1 MNNII
6 HIDSS
11 ITGEN
16 SVSRQLTAQ
25 VVKHINQTHSATTY
39 IDLAQQTLPTLD
51 GFTIGSFFT
60 PEEHRTAEQ
69 QAIATLSD
77 QLIAQLKAA
86 DILVIGA
93 PMYNFTIPTQ
103 LKTYFDLVARAGL
116 TFQYTE
122 TGPKGLLE
130 NKTAYV
136 VVSSGGNYKDQAND
150 FVTPYV
156 KLMLGFMG
164 ITDVHVITAA
174 GTAGDKDAALTS
186 AQEAI
191 VAL

>member
-6 HIDSS
+6 HLDS
-11 ITGEN
+11 IIMGDN

-25 VVKHINQTHSATTY
+25 VVKNINQGQAATTY
-39 IDLAQQTLPTLD
+39 IDLAQQPLPLLD
-51 GFTIGSFFT
+51 GFTVGSFFT
-60 PEEHRTAEQ
+60 PEEHRTTEQ
-69 QAIATLSD
+69 QTIATISD
-77 QLIAQLKAA
+77 KLISQLKAA
-86 DILVIGA
+86 DVIVIGA

-103 LKTYFDLVARAGL
+103 LKNHFDLVARAGL

-136 VVSSGGNYKDQAND
+136 VVSSGGDYRDQAND

-164 ITDVHVITAA
+164 IKDVHVITAPS
-174 GTAGDKDAALTS
+174 TAGDKDAALTS

-191 VAL
+191 ATV

>member
-6 HIDSS
+6 HLDSS
-11 ITGEN
+11 IMGDN

-25 VVKHINQTHSATTY
+25 VVKHINQGQKAATY
-39 IDLAQQTLPTLD
+39 IDLAQQQLPILD
-51 GFTIGSFFT
+51 GFTAGSFFT
-60 PEEHRTAEQ
+60 PEEHRNAEQ
-69 QAIATLSD
+69 QAIATISD
-77 QLIAQLKAA
+77 NLITQLKAA
-86 DILVIGA
+86 DVIVIGA

-116 TFQYTE
+116 TFQYTN

-130 NKTAYV
+130 NKTAYL
-136 VVSSGGNYKDQAND
+136 VVSSGGDHRGQASD

-156 KLMLGFMG
+156 KRMLGFMG

-174 GTAGDKDAALTS
+174 GTAMDKDAALTT

-191 VAL
+191 SAL

>member
-6 HIDSS
+6 HLDSS
-11 ITGEN
+11 IMGDN

-25 VVKHINQTHSATTY
+25 VVKHINQGQEATTY
-39 IDLAQQTLPTLD
+39 IDLAQQKLPALD
-51 GFTIGSFFT
+51 GFTVGSFFT
-60 PEEHRTAEQ
+60 PEEHRNAEQ
-69 QAIATLSD
+69 QAITTISD
-77 QLIAQLKAA
+77 NLIAQLKAA
-86 DILVIGA
+86 DVIVIGA

-116 TFQYTE
+116 TFKYTD

-130 NKTAYV
+130 NKTAYL
-136 VVSSGGNYKDQAND
+136 VVSSGGDYRGQPRD

-156 KLMLGFMG
+156 KHMLGFMG
-164 ITDVHVITAA
+164 ITDVHVITAPS
-174 GTAGDKDAALTS
+174 TAMDKVAALAS

-191 VAL
+191 ATV

>member
-6 HIDSS
+6 HLDSS
-11 ITGEN
+11 ILGEN

-25 VVKHINQTHSATTY
+25 VVKHINQGQEATTY
-39 IDLAQQTLPTLD
+39 IDLAQQQLPLLD
-51 GFTIGSFFT
+51 GFTVGSFFT
-60 PEEHRTAEQ
+60 PEEDRNAQQ
-69 QAIATLSD
+69 QAIATISD
-77 QLIAQLKAA
+77 KLIAQLKAA
-86 DILVIGA
+86 DIIVIGA
-93 PMYNFTIPTQ
+93 AMYNFTVPTQ

-116 TFQYTE
+116 TFQYTD

-130 NKTAYV
+130 NKTAYL
-136 VVSSGGNYKDQAND
+136 VVSSGGDHRGQASD

-164 ITDVHVITAA
+164 ITDIHVITAA
-174 GTAGDKDAALTS
+174 GTAMDKDAALTS

-191 VAL
+191 SAL

>member
-6 HIDSS
+6 HLDSS
-11 ITGEN
+11 IMGDN

-25 VVKHINQTHSATTY
+25 VVKNINQGQAATTY
-39 IDLAQQTLPTLD
+39 IDLAQQPLPLLD
-51 GFTIGSFFT
+51 GFTVGSFFT
-60 PEEHRTAEQ
+60 PEEHRTTEQ
-69 QAIATLSD
+69 QTIATISD
-77 QLIAQLKAA
+77 KLISQLKAA
-86 DILVIGA
+86 DVIVIGA

-103 LKTYFDLVARAGL
+103 LKNYFDLVARAGL

-136 VVSSGGNYKDQAND
+136 VVSSGGDYRDQAND

-164 ITDVHVITAA
+164 IKDVHVITAP

-191 VAL
+191 ATV